1 MRTLFLLFLLIP
13 LLSYGQ
19 NYSLISFNNYRNPG
33 ISQDV
38 MSFIDSN
45 ISLRWNSEGQYFEK
59 VQPCNDNL
67 VLNYNNQIN
76 AKLSSEKNGTIMHY
90 YSDDNSKPWYE
101 ENYKKGKLHGTYK
114 VWNIEGQL
122 MRVTNYK
129 NGVFHGDHKRFYRDG
144 SINYEYTFNQG
155 TGTDKIY
162 DPSGQLLLEINY
174 VDGLTDGSFIEYFPT
189 GDIKTN
195 GFFKE
200 GKYHAE
206 WKIWNKDKQLNFQFS
221 FNEGRLDGIV
231 QKWNDNG
238 NLAFEGEFNNGK
250 RNGSFS
256 TYFDD
261 GTLHS
266 ECGFINN
273 TMSGLCIYFT
283 KTEKHYDYSPQ
294 CEYYMGQY
302 VGQRF
307 EINYKNGLKDGE
319 TRVYDERGNLR
330 SLETYLNDTLDGL
343 QYYFLKDST
352 KIEHKYHKGA
362 FDKRLKMFWPSGK
375 LKIETHL
382 DQPFTNNSW
391 AYISA
396 KYKIENFP
404 LRFENG
410 IGANLF
416 YVEGA
421 YKTWYPNGQKSIDA
435 TFKRGQL
442 NGEFKLWYA
451 NGNIKST
458 GFKQDTLRL
467 GEWKEYNQDGKLI
480 GQASFDDHGKL
491 KYADGIV
498 IDYFKNFSIKSK
510 KTYVKGTLEGEAN
523 YYNWKSLDNGQ
534 NNICFKKENYKN
546 GKLHGLL
553 TVTDSYDDFLG
564 TDDNYSL
571 IANYKNGLLDGKYE
585 EFHNEEWCKG
595 YRNNSKIGSYTN
607 GLFTGK
613 IEAKT
618 FDGGTE
624 LNYSERT
631 ENYENGK
638 LLSGKY
644 EAGLDDRGPLLLEF
658 YGADGFE
665 GTRKEW
671 DYHSQIDEDTYR
683 TLILEEN
690 YTKGQLHGTRKEW
703 SYEGKLILEE
713 NYINDK
719 LHGSKKEWSDLG
731 DLRLKEVYNNGNL
744 NGLRNVWAQNGVL
757 ILEENYSNGKLHD
770 IRQEWNDEG
779 VKILEEKYLKGTL
792 LSQKSWY
799 SSGEHKSEKIFNRRG
814 QLKSEKQFNEDGH
827 IESYKTFINYCYQDY
842 YGEECI
848 DLIEIEV
855 FYKNGNVYLE
865 NNYQA
870 KKMKSSWVKPVLMSQ
885 SYYGRI
891 KGYPYD
897 EFPFS
902 EGTVNSSLKEHS
914 IFSRIGDGFK
924 VSTIVFSADTV
935 SKKHYHRD
943 GSFFL
948 EERYR
953 LADTMDNGTH
963 YAKYFNNVLIEE
975 KRLENEI
982 FSLTKWY
989 PNGNHFLTASYSF
1002 PKAESWY
1009 KKEFN
1014 DYYLIDPLNGNEI
1027 SINSKSVF
1035 SKEYLNGPYLEWHSN
1050 GQLALQVNYVMGRRE
1065 GLEKRWYRNGER
1077 QSVVNYKMDS
1087 IVGDTKYWKR
1097 GGKKQRKGQKN
1108 IYSIGG
1114 EVISNY
1120 EWLEEYDG
1128 GPWLGDWEKSSMNYQ
1143 NTYRVRP
1150 FSEDDNKVP
1159 SVSSSQYTQDTLSE
1173 EVKNLF
1179 DEDPMSAWISADM
1192 QDNKFEYIEAYSFGD
1207 EITAFL
1213 NGDNS
1218 SIDNWKAYA
1227 RVKRLR
1233 MYKLEN
1239 GEETYICDIYLKDL
1253 MGEQSVQGIPLS
1265 QDDRGSFIKLE
1276 ILELYPGDKYNKVAI
1291 SEIYH

>member
-498 IDYFKNFSIKSK
+498 MDYFKNFSIKSK

-1253 MGEQSVQGIPLS
+1253 MGEQRVQGIPLS
-1265 QDDRGSFIKLE
+1265 YDDRSSFIKLE
-1276 ILELYPGDKYNKVAI
+1276 ILEVYPGDKFNQVAI